1 MFRLS
6 GKKQTATVLIVWA
19 SETLIIFLAAL
30 LAAYLRFYF
39 TRISL
44 VAYDPFLV
52 KTLVLT
58 VIYIIVLHAMRLYT
72 PDMYRPDRTMLVRLV
87 QATAIS
93 TIALLIVFYVVPP
106 LKTWRGILLFHTI
119 LLPCAVLLFRLVVT
133 RIFKIE
139 LPKKN
144 VLIIGTGKLAKKI
157 GEEIYED
164 ASLGLHLTG
173 FIDDDPEKL
182 GVSLVNP
189 GVIGGYGDINRLSNS
204 EDIDTI
210 IVALPDKRAKLPMSA
225 LLDCKL
231 QGIKVE
237 EGETF
242 NERVTGKIP
251 LDHLKPSWMVFS
263 DGFKSLRSRKILKR
277 VLDILM
283 AFSMLIVA
291 APLMVITA
299 AAIKLTSKGPAIFK
313 QVRVGENGRNF
324 NIYKF
329 RSMRHDAEAGTG
341 PVWAGASDSRVTL
354 IGRFIRLTRIDEL
367 PQIINVVKGDMSF
380 VGPRP
385 ERPFF
390 VLKLREVIPYYE
402 MRTVV
407 KPGITGWAQI
417 KYPYGATVQDALEK
431 LQYDIYY
438 IKNMSPLLDF
448 MIFVMTAKVVLTG
461 KGAR

>member
-1 MFRLS
+1 M
-6 GKKQTATVLIVWA
+6 
-19 SETLIIFLAAL
+19 
-30 LAAYLRFYF
+30 
-39 TRISL
+39 
-44 VAYDPFLV
+44 
-52 KTLVLT
+52 
-58 VIYIIVLHAMRLYT
+58 
-72 PDMYRPDRTMLVRLV
+72 
-87 QATAIS
+87 
-93 TIALLIVFYVVPP
+93 
-106 LKTWRGILLFHTI
+106 
-119 LLPCAVLLFRLVVT
+119 
-133 RIFKIE
+133 
-139 LPKKN
+139 
-144 VLIIGTGKLAKKI
+144 
-157 GEEIYED
+157 
-164 ASLGLHLTG
+164 
-173 FIDDDPEKL
+173 
-182 GVSLVNP
+182 
-189 GVIGGYGDINRLSNS
+189 
-204 EDIDTI
+204 
-210 IVALPDKRAKLPMSA
+210 ALPDKRAKLPMSA